1 MLNPFRKPSEPL
13 LNILFDGV
21 VNADHFMSKQL
32 LRDHYHRPNPPL
44 PKATAL
50 DDWKAVPELI
60 KIAEN
65 FKLEDTIKWSR
76 NNWNE
81 LASRT
86 GIELHQTQR
95 RQRVRSAIRAL
106 GVEYGLD
113 SWRHGQHYL
122 GQ

>member
-60 KIAEN
+60 KQN

-86 GIELHQTQR
+86 GIASNPAPAAGTVGHQ
-95 RQRVRSAIRAL
+95 SIRCRIR
-106 GVEYGLD
+106 LD